1 MNEQAPIQLVR
12 ADEKNEQLSQQQA
25 ANELAEGGNI
35 NKIRDILF
43 GGQMRDYDRRFVR
56 LEERVGKEMNDLR
69 DESRKRIDSLE
80 TFFRKEIDA
89 LSVRVIGEQNIR
101 TDAVRELVQGLKDL
115 SVNFDRKLSQMG
127 EQNNR
132 NDSELR
138 QQLLEQ
144 SKVIREEIQGR
155 YSELLKA
162 IDREAVEL
170 RHEKTDR
177 TALSEMFTELAMR
190 LNNDMRLPGV

>member
-12 ADEKNEQLSQQQA
+12 VDEKNEQLSPQQA

-56 LEERVGKEMNDLR
+56 LEERIGKEMNDLR

-177 TALSEMFTELAMR
+177 TALSEMFAELAMR
-190 LNNDMRLPGV
+190 LNNDLRLPNG

>member
-12 ADEKNEQLSQQQA
+12 VDEKNEQMSSQQA

-56 LEERVGKEMNDLR
+56 LEERIGKEMNDLR

-177 TALSEMFTELAMR
+177 TALSEMFAELAMR
-190 LNNDMRLPGV
+190 LNNDLRLPNG